1 MQKEKVISQSIL
13 KLFDISE
20 EKKKLY
26 FTQTCKN
33 VFGSNQSNWWFM
45 YFILPL
51 KALENRW
58 QSVLSPTSPSIY
70 ESWVLRIRVSIKWL
84 IAHLQY
90 LWKAFIETERQGV
103 HLETGWLI
111 AIHQRAHYSLQE
123 LKRQAIFHALK
134 TLLSTRWRHKI
145 TP

>member
-1 MQKEKVISQSIL
+1 MQKESDKSIHL
-13 KLFDISE
+13 KTFRHLRE
-20 EKKKLY
+20 KKLY

-33 VFGSNQSNWWFM
+33 VFSSNQSVWWFM

-58 QSVLSPTSPSIY
+58 QSVLSSASPSIC
-70 ESWVLRIRVSIKWL
+70 EPCFPRIRVLIKWL

-90 LWKAFIETERQGV
+90 LWKASFETERQGV
-103 HLETGWLI
+103 QLETGWLI

-123 LKRQAIFHALK
+123 LKREAIFHALK